1 MEQIID
7 EHIDAWD
14 PIGIADCDAHEY
26 DIEVREICRRLSAQE
41 IIRLDVLTKIIHDV
55 FAEYFG
61 RDIFSRR
68 NTFAETRTTAEKIF
82 TDLAAHGVKVSDEY
96 EISAEEKLENLRL
109 EELKTLTETY
119 RDKKLD
125 LNVPFTFR
133 LLVEMI
139 FNANDWKH
147 GKEVAEKIL
156 AAYDT
161 PEKILQAGFECVSK
175 PIKSY
180 ANIRPRINLLFK
192 ISELLVENYGDK
204 LPATFNE
211 FFRIMNLN
219 GFTIAHVKYNLIR
232 TSYADF
238 DKHVLRTSNRTK
250 IAEGE
255 TLYEIRRSLQ
265 TIKTSA
271 TWHEIF
277 YLLFWHGQEFCTE
290 SESKCTICPLSKIC
304 PSGV

>member
-1 MEQIID
+1 MEQII
-7 EHIDAWD
+7 EKHLNAWD
-14 PIGIADCDAHEY
+14 PIGIADCDSHEY

-41 IIRLDVLTKIIHDV
+41 IIRLGVLTKIIHDV
-55 FAEYFG
+55 FDEYFE
-61 RDIFSRR
+61 SCPQYY
-68 NTFAETRTTAEKIF
+68 TFAETRTTAEKILA
-82 TDLAAHGVKVSDEY
+82 DLKAQGFNVSDEY
-96 EISAEEKLENLRL
+96 EISDAEKIELRRL
-109 EELKTLTETY
+109 EELRILTEIY
-119 RDKKLD
+119 RYKKLD

-139 FNANDWKH
+139 FNANH
-147 GKEVAEKIL
+147 IECGREVTEKIL

-161 PEKILQAGFECVSK
+161 PEKILQAGFERVSQ

-180 ANIRPRINLLFK
+180 VNIRPRINRLFK

-204 LPATFNE
+204 LPATFAELPDIPNIGAGIISDIIYE
-211 FFRIMNLN
+211 
-219 GFTIAHVKYNLIR
+219 LIK
-232 TSYADF
+232 TSEVDF
-238 DKHVLRTSNRTK
+238 DKHVLRTANRTK

-277 YLLFWHGQEFCTE
+277 YSLFWHGQEFCTE
-290 SESKCTICPLSKIC
+290 SEPKCKICPLFEIC
-304 PSGV
+304 PSGVN